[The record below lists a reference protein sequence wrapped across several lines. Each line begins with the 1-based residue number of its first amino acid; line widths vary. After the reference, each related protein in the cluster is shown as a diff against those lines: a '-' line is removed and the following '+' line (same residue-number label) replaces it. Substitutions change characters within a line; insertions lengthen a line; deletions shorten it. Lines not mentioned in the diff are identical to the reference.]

1 MFICIICTKTP
12 FKFCH
17 FFKNKQT
24 LKNLLTIC
32 VAGDIMCAYL
42 KIITEV
48 EVAFINSNFA
58 EAGSL

>member
-1 MFICIICTKTP
+1 MLICIICTKVP
-12 FKFCH
+12 FKFCR
-17 FFKNKQT
+17 FLKNKQT
-24 LKNLLTIC
+24 LKNLLTIWG
-32 VAGDIMCAYL
+32 VGDIMCAYL